1 MVAAIGARWRIE
13 EDLQA
18 SKALGLDHSE
28 VRCSLGW
35 YRHITLV
42 LLAYAFLVDITI
54 HSHLTAAAQQESGA
68 STPLIA
74 LSTSEARHPA
84 FPSLLAGTH
93 FRSPDLSVVALSA
106 YPPVV
111 GGLLPSSPSRK
122 SLLNQPLTLLR
133 SFPGTSSRKTPGS
146 FSGRSSGSFSFL
158 WYPIHARSDPMTV
171 VSVAEAAHHLG
182 IDGKTLHRWLAD
194 AQLPL
199 QCHPHDG
206 RKKEVRSEHL
216 RMLARLHQRSLTA
229 LPEVPPA
236 PVKSEVP
243 PSPAALLDLSE
254 LLSCLQTQVAAL
266 HQQVAA
272 LTRLLLQHEPV
283 SATPAAPTKPSR
295 ATIRPS
301 NPAPQTPRSRPLA
314 KTPRKPV
321 HVLPR
326 VEYSEQGH

>member
-1 MVAAIGARWRIE
+1 
-13 EDLQA
+13 
-18 SKALGLDHSE
+18 
-28 VRCSLGW
+28 
-35 YRHITLV
+35 
-42 LLAYAFLVDITI
+42 
-54 HSHLTAAAQQESGA
+54 
-68 STPLIA
+68 
-74 LSTSEARHPA
+74 
-84 FPSLLAGTH
+84 
-93 FRSPDLSVVALSA
+93 
-106 YPPVV
+106 
-111 GGLLPSSPSRK
+111 
-122 SLLNQPLTLLR
+122 
-133 SFPGTSSRKTPGS
+133 
-146 FSGRSSGSFSFL
+146 
-158 WYPIHARSDPMTV
+158 MTV

-272 LTRLLLQHEPV
+272 LTRLLQQHEPV

-301 NPAPQTPRSRPLA
+301 KPAPQTPRSRPIA

-326 VEYSEQGH
+326 VEYSEQGHYVVICPKGGVLPFEPDSPEWFAWVAHQSSFRFVGHGGHFTAHHWWRVPRGAWRAHRHIRNHNYVLRLAPNHELTIAVLEQAAAALQAQLK